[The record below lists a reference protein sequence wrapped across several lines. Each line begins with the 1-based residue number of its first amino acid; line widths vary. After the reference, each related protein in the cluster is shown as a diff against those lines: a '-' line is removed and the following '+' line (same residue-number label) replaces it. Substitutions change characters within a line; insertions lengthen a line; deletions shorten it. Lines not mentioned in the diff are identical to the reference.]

1 MRLFYKNY
9 ADIATLTEGTQN
21 IYFPVE
27 NLQDVDKDK
36 LYKDLGT
43 TTSWSVVFD
52 CLTAIPVTSC
62 ILFNHNLTGGETNI
76 KVEGNDTNVWTA
88 PAVSETLTYAADTIL
103 KNFTGGSYRY
113 WRITFTKANATD
125 IRSVGRVYL
134 GPSLLAR
141 SPDRKGLSVGVTD
154 NATITTTDD
163 GKVFAAAKNIIRNW
177 TIPWSNLLASSGA
190 TTLLAIMTDLGAHT
204 PLFFQ
209 ISTAS
214 PLDEVL
220 YAYISGKS
228 YEQVMQGT
236 SSGVYYWGAG
246 MGLREAI

>member
-1 MRLFYKNY
+1 MRLFYSNY

-21 IYFPVE
+21 PYFPVE

-36 LYKDLGT
+36 VYKDLGT

-52 CLTAIPVTSC
+52 CLTAVSVTSC
-62 ILFNHNLTGGETNI
+62 ILFNHNLTGTETDI
-76 KVEGNDTNVWTA
+76 KVEGNATNSWGS
-88 PAVSETLTYAADTIL
+88 PSVSETLTYAADTIL

-141 SPDRKGLSVGVTD
+141 SPDRKGLSRGISD
-154 NATITTTDD
+154 NAIITTTDD
-163 GKVFAAAKNIIRNW
+163 GKVFASARNIIRNW

-190 TTLLAIMTDLGAHT
+190 TDLFTIVSDLGAHT

-209 ISTAS
+209 IDTAS
-214 PLDEVL
+214 PLDEL
-220 YAYISGKS
+220 IYAYIASKS
-228 YEQVMQGT
+228 YEQVMNGAA
-236 SSGVYYWGAG
+236 SGIYYWGAG
-246 MGLREAI
+246 LGLREAI